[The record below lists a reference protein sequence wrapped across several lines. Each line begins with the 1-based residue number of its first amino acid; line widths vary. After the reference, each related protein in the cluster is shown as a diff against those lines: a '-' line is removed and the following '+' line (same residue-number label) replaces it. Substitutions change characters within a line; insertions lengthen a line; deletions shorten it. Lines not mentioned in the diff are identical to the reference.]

1 MYMKNSEDIQ
11 RIKDLVQQEKITQAF
26 MQEMVG
32 EIRYVLPNTGQLKL
46 QVYSR
51 NLYLEENDK

>member
-1 MYMKNSEDIQ
+1 MRIPKDIQ
-11 RIKDLVQQEKITQAF
+11 RNKDFVQQEKITQAF

>member
-1 MYMKNSEDIQ
+1 MRIPKDIQ
-11 RIKDLVQQEKITQAF
+11 RIKDFVQQEKITQAF